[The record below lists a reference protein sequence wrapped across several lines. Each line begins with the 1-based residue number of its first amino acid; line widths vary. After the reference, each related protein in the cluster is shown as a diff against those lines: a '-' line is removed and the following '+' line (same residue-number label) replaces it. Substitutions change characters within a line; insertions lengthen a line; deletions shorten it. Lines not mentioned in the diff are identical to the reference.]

1 MKQKSENL
9 RKYKVFENMGKEM
22 SEETAVIKKFLKK
35 YVKNYILVFSLLMLD
50 FMGFFAY
57 N

>member
-1 MKQKSENL
+1 VEKIWITKKIKGTGVKKSGN
-9 RKYKVFENMGKEM
+9 
-22 SEETAVIKKFLKK
+22 KKISKK